1 MKEVRVLEIKE
12 SVFADNDR
20 QADNLRRELKEQ
32 GVFLMNLMSSPGSGK
47 TTTLKGTIEQL
58 KDRLRIGVMEA
69 DIDSD
74 VDAKAIAETGVK
86 SIQLH
91 TGGMCHLDAEMTR
104 QGVEGLGVA
113 DVDLAIL
120 DVMLPDI
127 DGFTILRKIRE
138 KYTFPVIMLTAKT
151 EYRDKI
157 TGLTMGADDYIPKP
171 FNPLELV
178 ARVKA
183 QMRRYTQY
191 NDGKKSDSENIIDFA
206 GILLNKES
214 HECIYNE
221 QSLPLTPTEFEI
233 LWILCENRG
242 KVISSQRLFEE
253 VWHEEY
259 LKNSNNTVMV
269 HIRHLREKLS
279 KPTGKSD
286 LIKTVWG
293 VGYKIEE

>member
-206 GILLNKES
+206 GLLLNKES

>member
-1 MKEVRVLEIKE
+1 MNILVVDDEKEIADVVELYLQNEYHVLKFYTGQEALECIE
-12 SVFADNDR
+12 
-20 QADNLRRELKEQ
+20 
-32 GVFLMNLMSSPGSGK
+32 K
-47 TTTLKGTIEQL
+47 TN
-58 KDRLRIGVMEA
+58 
-69 DIDSD
+69 
-74 VDAKAIAETGVK
+74 
-86 SIQLH
+86 
-91 TGGMCHLDAEMTR
+91 
-104 QGVEGLGVA
+104 
-113 DVDLAIL
+113 VDLAIL

-206 GILLNKES
+206 GLLLNKES

-233 LWILCENRG
+233 LKLLMQNPG
-242 KVISSQRLFEE
+242 E
-253 VWHEEY
+253 VFSPKELYRKIWNGDPYGAEG
-259 LKNSNNTVMV
+259 TVAV
-269 HIRHLREKLS
+269 HIRHLREKIEINPAEPRYL
-279 KPTGKSD
+279 KA
-286 LIKTVWG
+286 VWG
-293 VGYKIEE
+293 QGYKIEKNVSSSDERKQS